1 MTYGALI
8 LAYVSTRKSF
18 RYAFESLLNAQ
29 NWEIHLILFSFFL
42 IGYGFL
48 VAFYIFFWAVGKIQ
62 IEAAITETLRF
73 LFSILIA
80 LYFVTGLLLGL
91 GLLSTNYFRRN
102 GFPVID
108 LKGNPENFIVR
119 MSKILAYNIF
129 YTVFFWQDKVW
140 LLSYFI
146 YPIAILRI
154 GYHALR
160 LEFMFEIAM
169 ANKDLTP
176 SECAKRSWELTE
188 GKVREMLW
196 LHVRLIITGLA
207 IGSIPVVGVVLLP
220 SMSLPIGILGVI
232 LYSIFPV
239 LTCAALSA
247 AKITSIREYVGKL
260 YGHGAFS
267 ANYFFSLNNYG
278 TTARGESQY
287 TYYNEKTTTGRSYTG
302 NYGRHR
308 RRYKTRSYTGG
319 GTYQQ
324 QYFRSIYDSS
334 DGVWILSQLREMSLR
349 NDYHS
354 MLGLSSNATRE
365 QIRTG
370 YYELAKRFHP
380 DRHTENPLR
389 QKLVGEIFKYI
400 NEAYS
405 SLGA

>member
-287 TYYNEKTTTGRSYTG
+287 TYYN
-302 NYGRHR
+302 
-308 RRYKTRSYTGG
+308 
-319 GTYQQ
+319 
-324 QYFRSIYDSS
+324 
-334 DGVWILSQLREMSLR
+334 
-349 NDYHS
+349 
-354 MLGLSSNATRE
+354 
-365 QIRTG
+365 
-370 YYELAKRFHP
+370 
-380 DRHTENPLR
+380 
-389 QKLVGEIFKYI
+389 
-400 NEAYS
+400 
-405 SLGA
+405 